1 MARLVP
7 KLNLLSHSAT
17 TTTTIINSATLT
29 MAGINA
35 GDSKLVFE
43 SSEEVKVAPT
53 FDALGL
59 KEDLLRGKLTQ
70 PLTVCKKIWQ
80 HA

>member
-1 MARLVP
+1 
-7 KLNLLSHSAT
+7 
-17 TTTTIINSATLT
+17 

-35 GDSKLVFE
+35 GDAKLVFE

-59 KEDLLRGKLTQ
+59 KDDLLRGEDACSRSGSSKYA
-70 PLTVCKKIWQ
+70 
-80 HA
+80 H

>member
-1 MARLVP
+1 
-7 KLNLLSHSAT
+7 
-17 TTTTIINSATLT
+17 

-59 KEDLLRGKLTQ
+59 KDDLLRGE
-70 PLTVCKKIWQ
+70 
-80 HA
+80 